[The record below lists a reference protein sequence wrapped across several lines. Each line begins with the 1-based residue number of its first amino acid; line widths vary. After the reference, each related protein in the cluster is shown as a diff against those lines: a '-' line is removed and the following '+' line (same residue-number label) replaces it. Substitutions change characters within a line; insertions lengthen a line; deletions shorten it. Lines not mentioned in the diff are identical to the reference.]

1 VASAISLAGGAALGL
16 ASSLHCIG
24 MCGGI
29 SVLFGHSGQCGG
41 SASALREQGLLHGG
55 RIASYATLGML
66 AGTVGSTAL
75 GGLDAAMGHQLLRW
89 AAAVSLGWIGLATA
103 GLAPAP
109 AFLVHAAMPGR
120 AAMRLMLQV
129 PPAAR
134 RIAGGLAWGLLP
146 CGMVYG
152 ALLFAM
158 FAGSALG
165 GALVM
170 LGFGLG
176 TLPALLAAN
185 LGFGRMRAALRARGA
200 QRWLGAAMATLGV
213 LSLIDDPAM
222 LGAYCAQF
230 VSFLRRPTRAET
242 QPRKTTRPLL
252 LCWRRGRGH
261 HALRRFRPPC

>member
-1 VASAISLAGGAALGL
+1 MAGGAALGL

-29 SVLFGHSGQCGG
+29 SVLFGHSGQCDG
-41 SASALREQGLLHGG
+41 SAAALREQALLHGG
-55 RIASYATLGML
+55 RIASYATLGTL
-66 AGTVGSTAL
+66 AGSVGGAAL
-75 GGLDAAMGHQLLRW
+75 AGLDAAAGHQLLRW

-109 AFLVHAAMPGR
+109 AFLVHASMPGR
-120 AAMRLMLQV
+120 GAMRLMLQV
-129 PPAAR
+129 PLTAR

-158 FAGSALG
+158 FAGSAMG
-165 GALVM
+165 GAIVM

-185 LGFGRMRAALRARGA
+185 LGFGRIRSALRARGA
-200 QRWLGAAMATLGV
+200 QRWLGGSMVTLAA
-213 LSLIDDPAM
+213 LSLVDDPAT

-230 VSFLRRPTRAET
+230 VRP
-242 QPRKTTRPLL
+242 
-252 LCWRRGRGH
+252 
-261 HALRRFRPPC
+261 F